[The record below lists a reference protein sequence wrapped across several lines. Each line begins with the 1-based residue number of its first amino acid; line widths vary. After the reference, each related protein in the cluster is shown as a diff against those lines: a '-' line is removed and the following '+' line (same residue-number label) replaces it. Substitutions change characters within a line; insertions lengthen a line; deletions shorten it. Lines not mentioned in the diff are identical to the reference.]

1 MADQRKLK
9 IDLSSG
15 PVLVLRA
22 LVLLAVALVV
32 HGRAPS
38 MVLAWP
44 VTGPVAA
51 AILAYICYAATAVFL
66 SWVLFAGRWRRIEIS

>member
-51 AILAYICYAATAVFL
+51 AILA
-66 SWVLFAGRWRRIEIS
+66 